1 MNTAPKGRHA
11 RLRVAVLGAATIW
24 CLDAGIGARTCW
36 ALQPLS
42 EFVEQA
48 KTANPAN
55 REAAATVRQRNA
67 EVSLST
73 ASLLPSFDARGVFTR
88 NQYDAVISLPGGSGG
103 TSTSITV
110 QPLNQLDASFKLT
123 VPLVDVGAWER
134 RAADAATEAAAVA
147 NREAKGIEVEKQV
160 TRAYYQL
167 LGAEA
172 LLASAHRTQAV
183 AEKSVVDV
191 RSRHEHG
198 VASELDV
205 QRAIAEVASDAQDV
219 ASADYQVVQG
229 RRSLQSLSG
238 LEPAPASGFVDEDLH
253 DEPPLQRFL
262 GPSLEGLPAVA
273 SAMKTRI
280 AAEKS
285 ARAGQLALAPT
296 LSAAAEERITNAPG
310 FIGHSSYY
318 VLTATASWHF
328 DFGVPATVRRRNA
341 LADASRAREE
351 QASLDA
357 ADAIFNAWHQVRVN
371 IAKARSARAQLMA
384 ATIAMGLAEDRYG
397 SGVATQ
403 LDLLQAQRDAFRAD
417 VSRIQADTDLA
428 YARAALRLSARL
440 ATPQKENR

>member
-1 MNTAPKGRHA
+1 MNTATRGR
-11 RLRVAVLGAATIW
+11 RSRRRVAMLGAATIW
-24 CLDAGIGARTCW
+24 CIDASVDAHTSW
-36 ALQPLS
+36 ALQPLA

-88 NQYDAVISLPGGSGG
+88 NQYDAVISLPAEGSGA
-103 TSTSITV
+103 STPITV

-134 RAADAATEAAAVA
+134 RAADEASEAAAVA
-147 NREAKGIEVEKQV
+147 SREAKGIEVEKQV

-172 LLASAHRTQAV
+172 LLASAHRTEAV
-183 AEKSVVDV
+183 AEKSLADV

-205 QRAIAEVASDAQDV
+205 QRAVAEVASDAQDV

-238 LEPAPASGFVDEDLH
+238 VEPAPASGFVDEDLH
-253 DEPPLQRFL
+253 DELPLQRFL
-262 GPSLEGLPAVA
+262 GPSLEGLPAVV
-273 SAMKTRI
+273 SAMNTRL
-280 AAEKS
+280 AAERT
-285 ARAGQLALAPT
+285 ARAGQLAWAPT
-296 LSAAAEERITNAPG
+296 LSAAAEERFTNASG

-318 VLTATASWHF
+318 VLTGTLSWHF
-328 DFGVPATVRRRNA
+328 DFGVPATVRQRNA

-371 IAKARSARAQLMA
+371 IAKARSARAQLTA
-384 ATIAMGLAEDRYG
+384 ATVAAGLAEDRYA

-428 YARAALRLSARL
+428 YARAALRLSSRL
-440 ATPQKENR
+440 TTTQTENR